1 MQIEEIYLC
10 SHRLLN
16 VAEMIAADPLKK
28 YHLSL
33 RQCWLLLYINHR
45 HPDGTSVTEL
55 HKELCISKATLSER
69 MKRLR
74 CMDYIKVVCC
84 KSDERKKKMLLSH
97 SAKKVLPELSGI
109 IQHMNIAVKERMIDE
124 DLQMLKGIEKELHD
138 TIKEVEQQ

>member
-16 VAEMIAADPLKK
+16 VAEMIVADQLKK

-55 HKELCISKATLSER
+55 HKELCISKASLSES
-69 MKRLR
+69 MKKLR
-74 CMDYIKVVCC
+74 CMDYIKAVCY
-84 KSDERKKKMLLSH
+84 KSDERKKKMLLSD
-97 SAKKVLPELSGI
+97 SAKRVLPELSGI
-109 IQHMNIAVKERMIDE
+109 IQHMNIAVKVRMTDE
-124 DLQMLKGIEKELHD
+124 DLQRLTGIEKELHD
-138 TIKEVEQQ
+138 TIKEVEQ